1 MSNTEEEGQKPKKNY
16 LGPVYHVC
24 SDKIAAFSSFN
35 QACKFV
41 VWGWIQ
47 SRAPEIK
54 FEKIYIKRYSN
65 QNSCKN

>member
-1 MSNTEEEGQKPKKNY
+1 MPLPLQNKIFFSFSGFFYMSNTEEEAAETKKEIY

-41 VWGWIQ
+41 VWG
-47 SRAPEIK
+47 
-54 FEKIYIKRYSN
+54 
-65 QNSCKN
+65 

>member
-1 MSNTEEEGQKPKKNY
+1 MPLPLQNKIFFSFSVFLYMSNTEEEGQKPKKTFY

-41 VWGWIQ
+41 VWG
-47 SRAPEIK
+47 
-54 FEKIYIKRYSN
+54 
-65 QNSCKN
+65 